1 MHLSVVVPV
10 YNSAQYLDRCIES
23 IISQSFTKIEL
34 ILVDDGSTDNS
45 LDICKEWAK
54 KENRIK
60 VIQRENGGL
69 SAARNTGIDN
79 ATSEYITF
87 VDSDDAL
94 SPNTYA
100 PNMEILKDNPNVD
113 LLEYPIDVHYGAHN
127 AYTILFDIIFVED
140 DIFRKWVSQKGY
152 QHCYAC
158 NKIYKK
164 HLFSS
169 TRFPVNESFEDAAIC
184 PTLVKKANC
193 ICFTPYG
200 RYLYYANNTGI
211 TNQYS
216 FQNQEP
222 LFRHNCT
229 LLSYAIKSNYS
240 ESVIHI
246 WTTCLNLLIDLKRC
260 SNTDDRYL
268 AAATSFIS
276 ANRPKLHYLTKTKL
290 TAKERLKFIC
300 ATIIGT
306 GLFTNILSKNR
317 GL

>member
-127 AYTILFDIIFVED
+127 AYTILFDIIFVGD

-164 HLFSS
+164 HLFNS
-169 TRFPVNESFEDAAIC
+169 TRFPVNESFEA
-184 PTLVKKANC
+184 PL
-193 ICFTPYG
+193 
-200 RYLYYANNTGI
+200 LYPAK
-211 TNQYS
+211 
-216 FQNQEP
+216 
-222 LFRHNCT
+222 R
-229 LLSYAIKSNYS
+229 
-240 ESVIHI
+240 
-246 WTTCLNLLIDLKRC
+246 LN
-260 SNTDDRYL
+260 
-268 AAATSFIS
+268 
-276 ANRPKLHYLTKTKL
+276 
-290 TAKERLKFIC
+290 
-300 ATIIGT
+300 
-306 GLFTNILSKNR
+306 
-317 GL
+317 

>member
-1 MHLSVVVPV
+1 MPEARKIRLF
-10 YNSAQYLDRCIES
+10 SAAVILPAPGWSRGNQCRGRVRLLLTQFFMSMATRCI
-23 IISQSFTKIEL
+23 
-34 ILVDDGSTDNS
+34 G
-45 LDICKEWAK
+45 
-54 KENRIK
+54 
-60 VIQRENGGL
+60 
-69 SAARNTGIDN
+69 
-79 ATSEYITF
+79 
-87 VDSDDAL
+87 
-94 SPNTYA
+94 
-100 PNMEILKDNPNVD
+100 MD
-113 LLEYPIDVHYGAHN
+113 L
-127 AYTILFDIIFVED
+127 F
-140 DIFRKWVSQKGY
+140 
-152 QHCYAC
+152 
-158 NKIYKK
+158 
-164 HLFSS
+164 
-169 TRFPVNESFEDAAIC
+169 
-184 PTLVKKANC
+184 
-193 ICFTPYG
+193 G

-317 GL
+317 RL